1 VRQIFW
7 PLVLIGVGVL
17 MLRNRVG
24 GQS

>member
-24 GQS
+24 GQK

>member
-1 VRQIFW
+1 VRQVFW

-24 GQS
+24 GQN